1 MSDILCIYYSRTGH
15 TRRAMEEVA
24 DALGAEVTAITDD
37 RDRNGWRGYIR
48 CGMDAMKTSTRPLLP
63 FQTEKPLNEYRL
75 VIIGSPVWAGR
86 CASPVRALLKR
97 RGLEMRNVAYLVT
110 RSTSQRS
117 EEVYDQMDMYVK
129 DAHRMA
135 VSLRPGSEGYEFWRN
150 DFVQNVRRWMDEQ
163 LGRAML
169 EKLKAI
175 EQRLTEVEQQ
185 LSDPAV
191 YGDRERLT
199 ALSREQKELTP
210 VVACY
215 RAYLRAQD
223 TAREAE
229 EMLSDP
235 ELRALAQEELA
246 GARADMERL
255 QEELKRLLLPRD
267 PNDEKNVILEIRA
280 GIGGE
285 EGALFAA
292 DLLRMYTMYA
302 ERRGWTLS
310 IVNENM
316 TELGG
321 VKEVSAEIEGAGAW
335 SRLKFEAGTHRVQR
349 VPETESSGR
358 IQTSAATVAVMPE
371 AEEVEFSIDPKDLQI
386 DTFRSSGAGGQHV
399 NKTESAIRITHLPT
413 GVVVE
418 CQDERS
424 QYKNKDRAMK
434 ILRSKLYEA
443 EQEKQNAAIAAT
455 RKSQVG
461 TGDRSGKIRTYNF
474 PQNRVTDHRLT
485 GDSKNFNIAAIMNG
499 DLDDLIDALTLNEQA
514 QRLQEGKE

>member
-1 MSDILCIYYSRTGH
+1 
-15 TRRAMEEVA
+15 
-24 DALGAEVTAITDD
+24 
-37 RDRNGWRGYIR
+37 
-48 CGMDAMKTSTRPLLP
+48 
-63 FQTEKPLNEYRL
+63 
-75 VIIGSPVWAGR
+75 
-86 CASPVRALLKR
+86 
-97 RGLEMRNVAYLVT
+97 
-110 RSTSQRS
+110 
-117 EEVYDQMDMYVK
+117 
-129 DAHRMA
+129 
-135 VSLRPGSEGYEFWRN
+135 
-150 DFVQNVRRWMDEQ
+150 
-163 LGRAML
+163 ML

-191 YGDRERLT
+191 YGDRDRLT

-235 ELRALAQEELA
+235 ELRALAQEELT

-310 IVNENM
+310 IVNENL

-321 VKEVSAEIEGAGAW
+321 VKEVSAEVEGAGAW

-434 ILRSKLYEA
+434 ILRSRLYEA
-443 EQEKQNAAIAAT
+443 EQEKQAAQQAAQ

-485 GDSKNFNIAAIMNG
+485 GDAKNFN
-499 DLDDLIDALTLNEQA
+499 LDAVLGGNLDPLIDALTLADQTR
-514 QRLQEGKE
+514 RLQEGET